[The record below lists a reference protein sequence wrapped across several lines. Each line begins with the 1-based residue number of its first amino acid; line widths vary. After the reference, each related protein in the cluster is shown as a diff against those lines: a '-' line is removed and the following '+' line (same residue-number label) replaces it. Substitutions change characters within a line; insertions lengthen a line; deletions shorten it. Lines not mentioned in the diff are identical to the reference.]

1 MTAASTSCFTSRPS
15 ALAAACLCALAAL
28 AAPASAQVGAGLEP
42 VIITGST
49 REQKLVDAPYAI
61 NAVGAEALRSAGPM
75 VNLSEAL
82 ASVPGLVVA
91 NRNNYAQDLQISSR
105 GFGAR
110 AGFGVRGMRLYADG
124 IPATMPDGQGQ
135 VAHFDLAGA
144 DRVEVLRGPF
154 SALYGNSSGGV
165 IAAYSKPVRERNFQ
179 VGIDA
184 GSFGLRQQRV
194 SVESPFDGGFSIAAN
209 FSNFDIDGFRPNSD
223 ADRRLANIRLAWVGE
238 DDHVTLAIS
247 DQHQRANDPLG
258 LNRAL
263 FSQNPDQTALAAT
276 NFRTRKTIDQTQAGL
291 SWQHQLG
298 GDSALQSTQVSGY
311 LGRRSVFQMLSTP
324 RANQL
329 ITADPGSTTPPNPNS
344 AGGVI
349 DFDRDYAGVDG
360 RLSWRLG
367 EADLVTGVNVERL
380 RDARKGY
387 ENYRSATDLG
397 VVGDLR
403 RDETNRA
410 TTREAYAQLEQP
422 LAEQWQLIA
431 GVRTGQVELSN
442 TDHYVNPPT
451 NPTNPDDSGSLS
463 FRYTNPVLGL
473 RWQAAPTLTLHA
485 SASRG
490 YESPTLGEVAYR
502 PDGATGFNDTLQA
515 QTSRQIEL
523 GAKWR
528 PTPDYAI
535 DAAVFRISTDN
546 EIGVNANVNGRGT
559 FKNVGRTLRQGL
571 ELSQRWRHSP
581 TLRGQL
587 ALTVLDASYR
597 SAPIDGNQIAGT
609 QPASLF
615 AEIAWK
621 TWPGGEWGLEV
632 RAQGRTALNDAN
644 QDAPGTPGGGF
655 AAGWGIANLRYLHAW
670 DIGSEAKVELLARVD
685 NLADRRYAGSVIV
698 AEANQRYF
706 ETAPGRNH
714 LVSLRYLRKF

>member
-1 MTAASTSCFTSRPS
+1 MNAAPTSHHTLRPP
-15 ALAAACLCALAAL
+15 ALAVACLCAIAASTL
-28 AAPASAQVGAGLEP
+28 APAFAQERAGLEP

-49 REQKLVDAPYAI
+49 REQKLADAPYAV

-91 NRNNYAQDLQISSR
+91 NRSNYAQDLQISSR

-110 AGFGVRGMRLYADG
+110 AGFGVRGLRLYTDG

-144 DRVEVLRGPF
+144 ERIEVLRGPF

-165 IAAYSKPVRERNFQ
+165 IAMYSKPVRERRFE

-184 GSFGLRQQRV
+184 GSFRLRQQRV
-194 SVESPFDGGFSIAAN
+194 SVQSPFDGGFSIAA
-209 FSNFDIDGFRPNSD
+209 SLSHFDIDGFRPQSD
-223 ADRRLANIRLAWVGE
+223 AERQLANIRLAWVGE
-238 DDHVTLAIS
+238 DDLVTLAIS

-258 LNRAL
+258 LTRTL
-263 FSQNPDQTALAAT
+263 FSQDPDQTAVAAT
-276 NFRTRKTIDQTQAGL
+276 NFKTRKTIDQTQAGL

-298 GDSALQSTQVSGY
+298 GDGALQSTQVSGY
-311 LGRRSVFQMLSTP
+311 LGQRSVFQMLSTP
-324 RANQL
+324 RVNQL
-329 ITADPGSTTPPNPNS
+329 LPANPNS

-349 DFDRDYAGVDG
+349 DFDRDYGGVDG

-367 EADLVTGVNVERL
+367 DADLVTGINLERQ

-387 ENYRSATDLG
+387 ENYISATELG

-403 RDETNRA
+403 RNETNRA

-422 LAEQWQLIA
+422 LADGWQLVA
-431 GVRTGQVELSN
+431 GVRTGQVKLSN
-442 TDHYVNPPT
+442 TDHYVHPPE

-609 QPASLF
+609 HPASLF
-615 AEIAWK
+615 AELAWK

-632 RAQGRTALNDAN
+632 RTQGRTALNDAN

-706 ETAPGRNH
+706 ETAPGRSQ

>member
-1 MTAASTSCFTSRPS
+1 MMTAHLNSSPLHASPRLSVLAVRAALTL
-15 ALAAACLCALAAL
+15 LAAGPTGAAL
-28 AAPASAQVGAGLEP
+28 AQEAERLEP
-42 VIITGST
+42 VVITGST

-61 NAVGAEALRSAGPM
+61 NAVDNSALRAAGPM

-82 ASVPGLVVA
+82 QSVPGLVVA

-165 IAAYSKPVRERNFQ
+165 IAAWSRPVRDRSFE

-184 GSFGLRQQRV
+184 GSSGLSQQRL
-194 SVESPFDGGFSIAAN
+194 SVQSPFDGGFSIAAN
-209 FSNFDIDGFRPNSD
+209 LSNFDIDGFRPQSD
-223 ADRRLANIRLAWVGE
+223 ADRRLANIRLAWAGE
-238 DDHVTLAIS
+238 DDRVTLAIS

-258 LNRAL
+258 LTRVL
-263 FSQNPDQTALAAT
+263 FNQNPDQTAVQAT
-276 NFRTRKTIDQTQAGL
+276 NFKTRKTIDQTQAGL
-291 SWQHQLG
+291 SWQHQVG
-298 GDSALQSTQVSGY
+298 GDSALQSTQLSTYMGQ
-311 LGRRSVFQMLSTP
+311 RSVFQMLSTP
-324 RANQL
+324 RINQL
-329 ITADPGSTTPPNPNS
+329 LPANPNS

-349 DFDRDYAGVDG
+349 DFDRRYDGVDA
-360 RLSWRLG
+360 RLNWRTG
-367 EADLVTGVNVERL
+367 EADLVTGVNLERQ
-380 RDARKGY
+380 RDERKGY
-387 ENYRSATDLG
+387 ENYTSPTTLG

-410 TTREAYAQLEQP
+410 STREAYAQYERP
-422 LAEQWQLIA
+422 LAPQWQMVV
-431 GVRTGQVELSN
+431 GVRTGKVTLSN

-451 NPTNPDDSGSLS
+451 NPSNPDDSGELS
-463 FRYTNPVLGL
+463 FTYTNPVIGL
-473 RWQAAPTLTLHA
+473 RWQPEASLTLHA

-490 YESPTLGEVAYR
+490 HESPTLGEVAYR
-502 PDGATGFNDTLQA
+502 PDGNTGFNDTLQA

-528 PTPDYAI
+528 PTADYAI
-535 DAAVFRISTDN
+535 DAAVFHVSTQN

-559 FKNVGRTLRQGL
+559 FRNVGDTLRQGL
-571 ELSQRWRHSP
+571 ELSQRWRHSA

-587 ALTVLDASYR
+587 ALTVLDASYKTGTI
-597 SAPIDGNQIAGT
+597 SGNQIAGT
-609 QPASLF
+609 QPASLY

-621 TWPGGEWGLEV
+621 PWAGGEWGLEA
-632 RAQGRTALNDAN
+632 RGQGRTALNDAN
-644 QDAPGTPGGGF
+644 QDVPGTPGGGF
-655 AAGWGIANLRYLHAW
+655 AAGWGIANLRYLHSW
-670 DIGSEAKVELLARVD
+670 DVGSEARLELLARVD

-706 ETAPGRNH
+706 ETAPGRNS
-714 LVSLRYLRKF
+714 LVSLRYQRKF